1 MGKIEIKSRQ
11 DRFIFDEK
19 IYLLKS
25 INLRLGFKT
34 YMFLDDNDNLH
45 VFDENIMGGMSNHCF
60 NFKDYAVSRS
70 DFLDEVKELDSIYI
84 KQKLSV
90 DEIKQFLKNQNSFIF
105 DNEKLYLESSKN
117 NTMFKPFQ
125 SKEVIEAYSLVGSY
139 YNSIYLI
146 DDDLKL
152 NTAKLHSINRV
163 NYYITE
169 LLNFSKKIISQDVN
183 TIKNSEKIDFW
194 HNVINEI
201 KKY

>member
-1 MGKIEIKSRQ
+1 M
-11 DRFIFDEK
+11 
-19 IYLLKS
+19 
-25 INLRLGFKT
+25 
-34 YMFLDDNDNLH
+34 
-45 VFDENIMGGMSNHCF
+45 
-60 NFKDYAVSRS
+60 
-70 DFLDEVKELDSIYI
+70 DEVKELDSIYI

-169 LLNFSKKIISQDVN
+169 LLNFSKKIPKNQKFKTFHEFLNAIKPYNFFEEDVASISF
-183 TIKNSEKIDFW
+183 S
-194 HNVINEI
+194 VII
-201 KKY
+201 VL